1 LIFVRT
7 TCKLGRPVNFQ
18 QMILSLQN
26 YWAQQGCLVA
36 QPYDIE
42 KGAGTGNPHTYLRC
56 LGPEPWSVAYVEPCR
71 RPTDGRYGENPN
83 RLGAYYQFQVILKPS
98 PKDVLDIYLRSLKSL
113 GVEAR
118 EHDIRFVE
126 DDWEQPTLGAW
137 GLGWEVWLDGMEITQ
152 FTYFQQVGGL
162 ECRPVSAEI
171 TYGLERIAMY
181 LQGVDRFHDLEWAP
195 GISYGEVHHQTEVEW
210 SKYNFEH
217 ADPAVLFK
225 LFAHY
230 QDEARRLADLGLV
243 FPAYDYSLKC
253 SHTFNTLDARGA
265 ISVSER
271 AAYLGRIRDL
281 SRMCARVFVQEREK
295 LGFPIL
301 ARKLGSGPLSLDDA
315 YEHLSRANS
324 PSIDDGDSDT
334 VLTRRPKAAATSE
347 FVLELGIEEVPSR
360 FLAAAGQALQD
371 AVVAVLD
378 EAGVEHSEA
387 RNLWTPRRLVV
398 AVDDVAELSRQQEE
412 LVTGPPVRI
421 AFDDSGAP
429 KVPAIKF
436 AEGQGVDVSDVERVE
451 TPKGEYLAVR
461 KLVGGEPTA
470 ILLEA
475 ALGSVVAGIP
485 WRKSMRWGSRDERFV
500 RPLQWMVAL
509 LGGHQLRVE
518 FAGVVS
524 GNLSQGHRFFGDG
537 SFPVWSLQTL
547 QEGLAARS
555 VVLDPAERRQLI
567 IDQLT
572 EESARLGGV
581 LVEDEALLDEVVGL
595 VEVPRAVSGAFDERF
610 LSLPREVVETVLTYH
625 QKMFSVASAE
635 GGLLPHFIGISGNP
649 SEEQPNTRAG
659 FERVVRP
666 RLADG
671 AFFFENDRTRSLS
684 SWADELSRITFLEG
698 VGTLADKSARMVAL
712 VRTLGSGSD
721 CDLEAAVRAAAL
733 AKADLSTQVVGEFA
747 NLQGVMG
754 RIYAQL
760 DGEPDAVCDA
770 VFEHYLPR
778 SAGDDLPASLPG
790 ALCALADKLD
800 TLAACFAIGKVPSGS
815 ADPFAL
821 RRAALGVLHILGAH
835 PLVLELP
842 DMVAA
847 GLDGISDSAFES
859 PRAEVEGQLLKFFR
873 GRLKSLLVSEG
884 QPTDLCEA
892 VLCAGYADIPDLR
905 RRLQALGELRGSEG
919 FSDLMV
925 SFKRMSNILR
935 KSDAPAES
943 GGASPGF
950 SAELLEEGAER
961 ALHDRFLEVQDTA
974 SGAIASG
981 DYAIALAHMG
991 SLREPLAEFFDQ
1003 VLVLTDEPTIRTNRL
1018 SLLRSIGG
1026 AFARI
1031 ADFAAISTDG
1041 H

>member
-1 LIFVRT
+1 
-7 TCKLGRPVNFQ
+7 VNFQ
-18 QMILSLQN
+18 QLILSLQN

-36 QPYDIE
+36 QPYDVE
-42 KGAGTGNPHTYLRC
+42 KGAGTGNPHTYLRS

-83 RLGAYYQFQVILKPS
+83 RLGAYYQFQVLLKPS
-98 PKDVLDIYLRSLKSL
+98 PKDVLDIYLRGLQSL
-113 GVEAR
+113 GIDPR

-210 SKYNFEH
+210 SKHNFEH
-217 ADPAVLFK
+217 AEPDVLFK
-225 LFAHY
+225 LFALY
-230 QDEARRLADLGLV
+230 QDESRRLADLGLV
-243 FPAYDYSLKC
+243 FPAYDYALKC

-301 ARKLGSGPLSLDDA
+301 ARKLGTGPLSLDEA
-315 YEHLSRANS
+315 HEHLSRANS
-324 PSIDDGDSDT
+324 AEFDDGEGDT
-334 VLTRRPKAAATSE
+334 MLMRAPGKGDNSQLVI
-347 FVLELGIEEVPSR
+347 ELGVEEIPSR
-360 FLAAAGQALQD
+360 FLAAAGQDLQD
-371 AVVAVLD
+371 ALVALLD
-378 EAGVEHSEA
+378 QHGVEHGEA

-398 AVDDVAELSRQQEE
+398 AIDGVQKRSREQEE
-412 LVTGPPVRI
+412 LVTGPPARI
-421 AFDDSGAP
+421 AFDDDGQP
-429 KVPAIKF
+429 KVPALKF
-436 AEGQGVDVSDVERVE
+436 AEGQGVDISAVERVQ

-461 KLVGGEPTA
+461 KQVGGESTA
-470 ILLEA
+470 QLLEA
-475 ALGSVVAGIP
+475 SLSAVVAGIP

-500 RPLQWMVAL
+500 RPLQWMVAV
-509 LGGHQLRVE
+509 LGGQQLRFE
-518 FAGVVS
+518 FAGVIS
-524 GNLSQGHRFFGDG
+524 GNLSVGHRFFGEG
-537 SFPVWSLQTL
+537 SFPAWNLEVL
-547 QEGLAARS
+547 EKGLAERS
-555 VVLDPAERRQLI
+555 VVLDPAERRRLI
-567 IDQLT
+567 T
-572 EESARLGGV
+572 EQMAAECTRLGGAV
-581 LVEDEALLDEVVGL
+581 VADEALLDEVVGL
-595 VEVPRAVSGAFDERF
+595 VESPQAVSGSFDGRF
-610 LSLPREVVETVLTYH
+610 LALPSEVIQTVLTYH
-625 QKMFSVASAE
+625 QKMFAVAAP
-635 GGLLPHFIGISGNP
+635 GGELLAHFIGISGNP
-649 SEEQPNTRAG
+649 SAEQPNTRLG
-659 FERVVRP
+659 YERVVSA

-671 AFFFENDRTRSLS
+671 AFFFDNDRKRTLS
-684 SWADELSRITFLEG
+684 SWSEALSGITFLEG
-698 VGTLADKSARMVAL
+698 VGTLADKSDRMVTL
-712 VRTLGSGSD
+712 VRALGGEGGD
-721 CDLEAAVRAAAL
+721 DVEAAARAAAL
-733 AKADLSTQVVGEFA
+733 AKADLCTQVVGEFA

-760 DGEPDAVCDA
+760 DGEPAAVCDA

-778 SAGDDLPASLPG
+778 GAGDQLPASVPG

-821 RRAALGVLHILGAH
+821 RRAALGVLHILVDK
-835 PLVLELP
+835 PLGLQLP
-842 DMVAA
+842 GMVAA
-847 GLDGISDSAFES
+847 ALDGIPESAFKS
-859 PRAEVEGQLLKFFR
+859 PRAEVEQQLLEFFR

-884 QPTDLCEA
+884 QPTDLAEA

-905 RRLQALGELRGSEG
+905 RRLHALGELRGSEG
-919 FSDLMV
+919 FADLMV

-935 KSDAPAES
+935 KAGET
-943 GGASPGF
+943 GTNGSPGL
-950 SAELLEEGAER
+950 SLELLQEGAELQ
-961 ALHDRFLEVQDTA
+961 LHQRFVEVQEGA
-974 SGAIASG
+974 SVAISSG
-981 DYAIALAHMG
+981 DYATALAQMG
-991 SLREPLAEFFDQ
+991 SLRSPLADFFDH
-1003 VLVLTDEPTIRTNRL
+1003 VLVLADEPSIRSNRL
-1018 SLLRSIGG
+1018 TLLRSIGG

-1041 H
+1041 Q

>member
-1 LIFVRT
+1 
-7 TCKLGRPVNFQ
+7 
-18 QMILSLQN
+18 MILSLQN

-98 PKDVLDIYLRSLKSL
+98 PKDVLDIYLRGLKAL
-113 GVEAR
+113 GIEAR

-210 SKYNFEH
+210 SKHNFEH
-217 ADPAVLFK
+217 ADPELLFK
-225 LFAHY
+225 LFALY

-243 FPAYDYSLKC
+243 FPAYDYALKC

-301 ARKLGSGPLSLDDA
+301 SRKLGTGPLSLDEA
-315 YEHLSRANS
+315 HEHLSRSNTLE
-324 PSIDDGDSDT
+324 IDDGDSET
-334 VLTRRPKAAATSE
+334 LLTSSPANAGNSE

-378 EAGVEHSEA
+378 EAGVDHGEA

-398 AVDDVAELSRQQEE
+398 VVDDVAQSSRQQEE

-436 AEGQGVDVSDVERVE
+436 AEGQGVDVSDVERIE

-461 KLVGGEPTA
+461 KRVGGEPTA

-475 ALGSVVAGIP
+475 ALAAVVAGIP

-509 LGGHQLRVE
+509 LAGQQLRVE

-524 GNLSQGHRFFGDG
+524 GNLSQGHRFFSDG
-537 SFPVWSLQTL
+537 TFPVWSFETL
-547 QEGLAARS
+547 QAGLASRS
-555 VVLDPAERRQLI
+555 VILDPVERRRLIAEQL
-567 IDQLT
+567 DA
-572 EESARLGGV
+572 ESARLGGV
-581 LVEDEALLDEVVGL
+581 LVSDERLLDEVVGL

-610 LSLPREVVETVLTYH
+610 LSLPREVIETVLTYH
-625 QKMFSVASAE
+625 QKMFSVASTE
-635 GGLLPHFIGISGNP
+635 GSLLAHFIGVSGNP
-649 SEEQPNTRAG
+649 SDEQPNTRAG
-659 FERVVRP
+659 YERVVSA

-671 AFFFENDRTRSLS
+671 AFFFENDRKRSLG
-684 SWADELSRITFLEG
+684 SWAEELSKITFLEG
-698 VGTLADKSARMVAL
+698 VGTLADKSARMMAL
-712 VRTLGSGSD
+712 VRILGAGRD
-721 CDLEAAVRAAAL
+721 NDVEVAVRAASL
-733 AKADLSTQVVGEFA
+733 AKADLCTQVVGEFA

-760 DGEPDAVCDA
+760 DGEPDSVSEA

-778 SAGDDLPASLPG
+778 GAGDVLPASVPG
-790 ALCALADKLD
+790 ALCAMADKLD

-821 RRAALGVLHILGAH
+821 RRAALGVLHILEAQ
-835 PLVLELP
+835 PLGLELP
-842 DMVAA
+842 AVVAA
-847 GLDGISDSAFES
+847 ALDGISDPVFKS
-859 PRAEVEGQLLKFFR
+859 PRAEVETQLLEFFR

-919 FSDLMV
+919 FADLMV

-935 KSDAPAES
+935 KADPRAEN
-943 GGASPGF
+943 GGGSP
-950 SAELLEEGAER
+950 SISVELLEDGAER
-961 ALHDRFLEVQDTA
+961 SLHERFLEVQDTA

-981 DYAIALAHMG
+981 DYAVALAHMG
-991 SLREPLAEFFDQ
+991 SLRDPLAEFFDH
-1003 VLVLTDEPTIRTNRL
+1003 VLVLADEPTIRTNRL
-1018 SLLRSIGG
+1018 TLLRSIGG

-1041 H
+1041 Q